1 MLCMIIALVMVMT
14 LIPRLPAG
22 LAYAAVGDDAPASN
36 KQLID
41 NGDGTYT
48 LALSVTGATQS
59 SSTTQVTKANV
70 VLVLDTSSSMVNN
83 SSGETTPYTYTEY
96 NGTSNN
102 PQKWGVDEEGEY
114 ISVYYRNGSWR
125 IRNQNNAPAYNGTV
139 YSREG
144 GEAISRLD
152 AEKDALTKENGIID
166 NLLSQN
172 VPGDPVKS
180 DIIEVAV
187 VSFGRGGEIVQS
199 FTNSSTTLKTT
210 INGLTTSTGT
220 NWEEGLMRADELA
233 DSIRAAQPNEDV
245 FVIFLTDGQPTTHYN
260 DYSVG
265 YDTNAEWV
273 AARDDARGLVTD
285 GDKFYALFTW
295 GSATYSPYLAS
306 LVQYAYT
313 GTGNSNTQLQPAYAQ
328 YFTDATDTDA
338 LINALNQIVHDI
350 TTGVGYTN
358 VELTD
363 GVTEMTTSNVKVSPG
378 GDVTGLKYY
387 RSGGPYSTTANN
399 GLGEEWTDA
408 PHATINNKGEV
419 DWDLGSLILENGVT
433 YTISFIVWPSQESL
447 DLVADLN
454 NGVVSYDSL
463 TADQKSQIFV
473 SGGQY
478 SLKTNTDYPSVTYS
492 TVTTTTVDGETTTV
506 VSDPQTATIVNPE
519 PVGLA
524 EEKLNAKKEWEDT
537 LDPSQ
542 REEVGESVTLY
553 LMVDGH
559 YYYTDPDTGEPLG
572 VVLEEDSNWTE
583 TGYLAIAPG
592 LMVNNE
598 SPAYPGDDVEGVT
611 YVEWEGVK
619 YAILEKGH
627 DYVWH
632 ESDIN
637 NHFELTSYTHHPMIM
652 GHDANNEPIIKDVVF
667 EEDAQGNIL
676 SIISVEE
683 MSDTLSAT
691 NTLKGGINITK
702 KVVDEEGVE
711 VDDLNPFTIT
721 VTVTDPDGNALPTK
735 TVTNSEDP
743 QYGTEYTIDYR
754 IYYGPNNPNYVAGA
768 AQNRSDHIYKTGT
781 SFEET
786 IYVGDTIRVVNVE
799 DDSLY
804 TVTETVPTG
813 YDPDYIVD
821 YSINYAGEDPAPF
834 PEGTAPSVQGN
845 SASYAEITNTY
856 TYGELEVTKTV
867 EVTKGDE
874 EQAKAKEF
882 EFTFKLYADDTKAT
896 ELTGN
901 KYNYT
906 ITKADGTTSTGTITE
921 GGTFTLKDGEKINI
935 EKLPETAYY
944 EVIETAK
951 DGYTT
956 TKTGD
961 VGTIVAK
968 ETAEAEFTNTYDLTP
983 TTVSFPVTK
992 EIEVPTGLT
1001 EPTDWSFTFTVAA
1014 NNGAPTT
1021 TTMEKTVTKAA
1032 PTATFGDFTFTEP
1045 GTYTYTVTETGTATY
1060 FTNDEAATTGKTVTV
1075 TVVDNGDGT
1084 MTATASSTEASP
1096 LKFTNT
1102 YNPGPTTAQIPVVKN
1117 ILSDAD
1123 VNDITGKFTFTLAA
1137 GTNTAGVETPMPSP
1151 NTIVCGADGVE
1162 VQFGSVTYTKPG
1174 TYNYTVAE
1182 SVTGNPDADSV
1193 DGIGLETKAP
1203 KNVQVV
1209 VTDDGTG
1216 TLKAVVNGGLTVE
1229 FNNPYTVEEIPV
1241 YIPVEKILNVP
1252 EGLTAPD
1259 ITGKF
1264 TFALTAGSNTAAG
1277 NIPTPVPT
1285 TTRYTNPDADG
1296 GDITFGPITFAAP
1309 GEYNYTITETGSAD
1323 GVTNDS
1329 QTTQTVKVTIV
1340 DNGDGSF
1347 TATFDKE
1354 NIQFVNK
1361 YDVESITAS
1370 IPVEK
1375 ILNVGAGLNAPDITD
1390 EFTFEL
1396 TAAEGTPMPTV
1407 TSYTNPDADGGD
1419 MSFGEITYT
1428 KPGTYTYTVTETGTV
1443 DGVSAVGT
1451 TTKTVE
1457 VVVSD
1462 SAANGKMTVTV
1473 NGGEKLTFTNEYKVN
1488 ETTAVIPVNKIL
1500 EVPAGL
1506 TPGDITDKF
1515 TFTLAAGTNT
1525 AAGDIATPMPE
1536 TTSYTNPDPNG
1547 GKVTFGSEDDPIT
1560 FTAPGTYTYTIT
1572 ESGSADG
1579 VTNDTE
1585 ATKTITIVVTD
1596 KGDGNLEAVVNGG
1609 KDVEFTNTYNV
1620 EPTTVS
1626 FPAKKELAVPAGTT
1640 GPDITRKYDI
1650 ILTAGENTAG
1660 EGVVTPMPEVTSYK
1674 NPDSDGGVV
1683 TFGTITYTKPGTYN
1697 YTVSEDGTV
1706 SGVSNDLAAG
1716 GKTVTVTVVD
1726 NGNGTMTATAD
1737 STETSPVTF
1746 INTYSYGTI
1755 KAQPSVNKNLS
1766 FADGLNPPDI
1776 TGEYTF
1782 TLAADNA
1789 KNAEG
1794 VESPMP
1800 AEGGE
1805 TVTNPGARGG
1815 TVSFGEITFNA
1826 PGTYNYKVTESGSV
1840 DGVTNDTA
1848 NPKEFNIVVTDNL
1861 DGTLSYV
1868 INYNND
1874 TGHVQFTNTYEVEPT
1889 TAEFP
1894 VKKFISVPAGM
1905 TGPSTWSYDI
1915 AVAVAENS
1923 PEGTPVATSMTD
1935 TVTNTADTATFGPF
1949 TYNKPGEYFY
1959 TVTES
1964 GTVPGVTNETGSKTV
1979 KVTVVDNRDGT
1990 MTATADSTAASPVTF
2005 TNTYNVEPT
2014 TVEFPVEKIMTVP
2027 AGMAGPANWSYTINV
2042 AVAEGSPEGTPVA
2055 ETMTGTVTKAVPKTT
2070 FGDFTYTVPGTY
2082 TYTVSETKVGEIS
2095 GVTDDEDAAGKTV
2108 TVEVVDNGNGTMTA
2122 TASST
2127 DETPLQFNNSYNV
2140 KPVQISFP
2148 VKKIMSVPAG
2158 LKGPK
2163 EWSYSIKVAAVD
2175 GAPVAETMT
2184 GTVTNTAD
2192 TATFGPFSYNAPGE
2206 YKYTVTESGTIAGVD
2221 NDEAATTGKTV
2232 TVTVTD
2238 NGDGSLSV
2246 SADSTAASP
2255 VTFTNTYEVEPTTA
2269 SFPVEK
2275 IMSVPAGMDGPA
2287 DWSYT
2292 INVAVA
2298 EGSPTGTPVAE
2309 TMTGRVT
2316 KATPTTTFGDF
2327 TYTAPGTYTYTVS
2340 ETKVGEISGVTDDE
2354 DAAGKTVTVTVVDNQ
2369 NGTLTATADST
2380 TEEPLQFTNNYNV
2393 EPTTAKIPVEK
2404 ILEVPEGLTAPDIK
2418 NKFTFELAA
2427 GDNTAAGDIDTPMPT
2442 VTSYTN
2448 PDKTGGTVSFGD
2460 ITYTAPGSYTYTVT
2474 ETGEVKGVSNDSVG
2488 TKTVTVNVV
2497 DNKDGTM
2504 TATVNGGQT
2513 LKFVNSYNVGE
2524 TTAVIPVVKILEV
2537 PEGLDGPDDITEEFT
2552 FTLTAGTNTAAG
2564 GIDTP
2569 MPKDAEGNVVSEIKN
2584 PAADGG
2590 SAQFATITFAKP
2602 GTYNYNITETGEVD
2616 GVTNDKNASQDI
2628 QIVVVDN
2635 SDGTLTATV
2644 NKGQEVKF
2652 TNTYGVEPTT
2662 AKFPVD
2668 KNMVVPEGLDGPKD
2682 WKYDIKVVAQN
2693 GAPVAKVMEGTVTKA
2708 APSVTFGDFTYDMPG
2723 EYKYTVSETGT
2734 YPGVENDKDA
2744 AGKTVTVTVVDNKDG
2759 TLTATPNYS
2768 EDEPLVFTNTY
2779 SVDPTKAN
2787 FPVEKILE
2795 VPEGLDPDSIE
2806 GKFTF
2811 TLTAAEGT
2819 PMPKVTEQTNPSKD
2833 GGTVTFGDIEYAL
2846 PGTYNYTVTESGSA
2860 PGVTN
2865 DATASKP
2872 VKVEVVDNGDGTL
2885 TATPDYD
2892 KDNPLQFTNKYSVE
2906 PTTAEFPVKKIMEV
2920 PEELDGPETWT
2931 YEITVEAQK
2940 GAPEAETMTGEVTEK
2955 ADTATFGDFT
2965 YTKPGTYEYKVT
2977 ETGDIKGVTNDKEA
2991 TKTVTVTVVDNGDG
3005 TLTATADST
3014 TDKPLTFTNKY
3025 SADPVEVETK
3035 AKLKKVVKS
3044 MPPKAK
3050 SVDFE
3055 FTLQEE
3061 GSEEVLK
3068 ATVTATETGEYGIDF
3083 GALKFTKP
3091 GTHTYTLTEVLDN
3104 LDGGWVV
3111 EKSPAKIT
3119 IKVTD
3124 NKAGQLVAEADS
3136 ADIINTFDTV
3146 EITGE
3151 KVWDDAEYFD
3161 EDGKALNGYERP
3173 DVTIN
3178 LMADGKKV
3186 DSVKVTAKDDW
3197 KFTFTDLPKY
3207 KDHGTEIVYSVTEEP
3222 VDGYDAAVDGT
3233 TVTNTPFEKKDIL
3246 NPTFLTIFKVDVDG
3260 NDVGLAGAEFTLSG
3274 DALDEDVVYTT
3285 GEDGTVKIDIE
3296 KDGSYTLTETK
3307 APEGYEIPDDA
3318 TYTIEVEKEFVK
3330 VELDKDKNVWNWIYD
3345 LIFGEDSSVFDRDA
3359 MRLTVED
3366 PSEKISVTAEKIW
3379 NDEDDKDGLRPD
3391 KITLTITGWAGDEE
3405 VYSDMVKVKENE
3417 DGDWTY
3423 TWEDLN
3429 KYCDGEEIVYEVSE
3443 KKVADYK
3450 TKIGKMKETSDGYK
3464 VKITN
3469 THKPKKTPKTGD
3481 TTQVL
3486 PYMLMF
3492 TTALLGLLLALRR
3505 KEQKK

>member
-22 LAYAAVGDDAPASN
+22 MAFAAQGDTPLHHKGLTN
-36 KQLID
+36 
-41 NGDGTYT
+41 NGDGTYK
-48 LALSVTGATQS
+48 LSLDVKGETETY
-59 SSTTQVTKANV
+59 VNKVN
-70 VLVLDTSSSMVNN
+70 VLVILDTSTSMNTGAGGGATRISAAKNAINSLARALLGVNGQGDNPSDTVEMALLRFGTHASVVQQPTSSQNTYTSAVNN
-83 SSGETTPYTYTEY
+83 ITIG
-96 NGTSNN
+96 
-102 PQKWGVDEEGEY
+102 Q
-114 ISVYYRNGSWR
+114 
-125 IRNQNNAPAYNGTV
+125 NQ
-139 YSREG
+139 
-144 GEAISRLD
+144 
-152 AEKDALTKENGIID
+152 
-166 NLLSQN
+166 
-172 VPGDPVKS
+172 
-180 DIIEVAV
+180 
-187 VSFGRGGEIVQS
+187 
-199 FTNSSTTLKTT
+199 
-210 INGLTTSTGT
+210 GT
-220 NWEEGLMRADELA
+220 NWEEAFQTAD
-233 DSIRAAQPNEDV
+233 DINFDDDRT
-245 FVIFLTDGQPTTHYN
+245 FVIFVSDGNPTFRLTRGNYNPMDQYYYSQWNVYGNGSDSQTVQGITAATTI
-260 DYSVG
+260 
-265 YDTNAEWV
+265 
-273 AARDDARGLVTD
+273 ARCYEHAVDDATALANKYGTD
-285 GDKFYALFTW
+285 NFYTIGAY
-295 GSATYSPYLAS
+295 GSVDRMQQLTTAAGAPANHYFSAANTADLEAALAS
-306 LVQYAYT
+306 ILADIQKAGFGSV
-313 GTGNSNTQLQPAYAQ
+313 S
-328 YFTDATDTDA
+328 
-338 LINALNQIVHDI
+338 INDP
-350 TTGVGYTN
+350 
-358 VELTD
+358 
-363 GVTEMTTSNVKVSPG
+363 TTSNVATSAGISHLLTVDDKSF
-378 GDVTGLKYY
+378 KYY
-387 RSGGPYSTTANN
+387 KN
-399 GLGEEWTDA
+399 GVEWTSSDDPA
-408 PHATINNKGEV
+408 PPPARLDNDGNVI
-419 DWDLGSLILENGVT
+419 WDLSSLGLLDNDVVYEVR
-433 YTISFIVWPSQESL
+433 FDAWPSQYTYDLIADLKNGDKDYNSL
-447 DLVADLN
+447 DPEIKKYLIKDGDEYTLLTNKSGDDAPTISWDDTRDDEGIQTDKFINPDPVVTTAEEMDVTKVWFNDLDDKAKEEYPDGFNMDVVRDNEVVDTVTVAPDDWA
-454 NGVVSYDSL
+454 DSIYISTGL
-463 TADQKSQIFV
+463 MRVQRNAAGEITEVQVLEEGHD
-473 SGGQY
+473 Y
-478 SLKTNTDYPSVTYS
+478 SLKEPANLAYHWELVIENIHPMLINGVLYSMVRVLDADIPSGMSEDDDFYVIGDEELFRIGDHVYKIKSQGNKAAVSAYNERKANLNLMKTVTGNADAAPDDAEFEYTITVNNSHASEGSASDLDSDYWLWFSVYDTINRRTVSGDDLTVSGTGLEGPNTDGYYHIPSGNTITVKLQDGWNLRFTNLPTGSTYVIEESSDMEPGFVFDSIDDTTTFQVAELPDGAVAIGNDQYSYDGVIYTKSGDKYQATYTAPVTGMKVEGKIVSPNASYQVTYKNEYTPTKITPQVTKEVTGWDALEAFTFS
-492 TVTTTTVDGETTTV
+492 IEAGDDATAQAIEDEKIIMPNPATVTTGTGMEAGDT
-506 VSDPQTATIVNPE
+506 
-519 PVGLA
+519 
-524 EEKLNAKKEWEDT
+524 KT
-537 LDPSQ
+537 LDFGDITFN
-542 REEVGESVTLY
+542 VAGE
-553 LMVDGH
+553 
-559 YYYTDPDTGEPLG
+559 YTFT
-572 VVLEEDSNWTE
+572 
-583 TGYLAIAPG
+583 
-592 LMVNNE
+592 
-598 SPAYPGDDVEGVT
+598 
-611 YVEWEGVK
+611 VK
-619 YAILEKGH
+619 E
-627 DYVWH
+627 
-632 ESDIN
+632 
-637 NHFELTSYTHHPMIM
+637 
-652 GHDANNEPIIKDVVF
+652 
-667 EEDAQGNIL
+667 
-676 SIISVEE
+676 
-683 MSDTLSAT
+683 T
-691 NTLKGGINITK
+691 NTSAPAGWTYANKATDAK
-702 KVVDEEGVE
+702 
-711 VDDLNPFTIT
+711 TIT
-721 VTVTDPDGNALPTK
+721 VVVAPGEDGKLAATVTGNNPTF
-735 TVTNSEDP
+735 TNSYEA
-743 QYGTEYTIDYR
+743 
-754 IYYGPNNPNYVAGA
+754 GP
-768 AQNRSDHIYKTGT
+768 
-781 SFEET
+781 
-786 IYVGDTIRVVNVE
+786 VN
-799 DDSLY
+799 
-804 TVTETVPTG
+804 
-813 YDPDYIVD
+813 
-821 YSINYAGEDPAPF
+821 
-834 PEGTAPSVQGN
+834 
-845 SASYAEITNTY
+845 
-856 TYGELEVTKTV
+856 
-867 EVTKGDE
+867 
-874 EQAKAKEF
+874 AK
-882 EFTFKLYADDTKAT
+882 
-896 ELTGN
+896 
-901 KYNYT
+901 
-906 ITKADGTTSTGTITE
+906 
-921 GGTFTLKDGEKINI
+921 
-935 EKLPETAYY
+935 
-944 EVIETAK
+944 
-951 DGYTT
+951 
-956 TKTGD
+956 
-961 VGTIVAK
+961 
-968 ETAEAEFTNTYDLTP
+968 
-983 TTVSFPVTK
+983 
-992 EIEVPTGLT
+992 
-1001 EPTDWSFTFTVAA
+1001 
-1014 NNGAPTT
+1014 
-1021 TTMEKTVTKAA
+1021 
-1032 PTATFGDFTFTEP
+1032 
-1045 GTYTYTVTETGTATY
+1045 
-1060 FTNDEAATTGKTVTV
+1060 
-1075 TVVDNGDGT
+1075 
-1084 MTATASSTEASP
+1084 
-1096 LKFTNT
+1096 
-1102 YNPGPTTAQIPVVKN
+1102 IPVKKN
-1117 ILSDAD
+1117 ITPQNSGAG
-1123 VNDITGKFTFTLAA
+1123 DITGKFTFTLAA
-1137 GTNTAGVETPMPSP
+1137 GTNTAGEGVVTPMPSS
-1151 NTIVCGADGVE
+1151 NTVLCGADGATVE
-1162 VQFGSVTYTKPG
+1162 FGDITFSAPG
-1174 TYNYTVAE
+1174 TYTYTVKE
-1182 SVTGNPDADSV
+1182 SVTSDPDAGSV
-1193 DGIGLETKAP
+1193 DGITLETKEP
-1203 KNVQVV
+1203 KTITIV
-1209 VTDDGTG
+1209 VTDDGSG
-1216 TLKAVVNGGLTVE
+1216 TLKAVVNGGAVLE

-1241 YIPVEKILNVP
+1241 TIPVEKILNVP

-1259 ITGKF
+1259 ITNKF
-1264 TFALTAGSNTAAG
+1264 TFTLTAGTNTAAG

-1285 TTRYTNPDADG
+1285 TTSYTNPDADG
-1296 GDITFGPITFAAP
+1296 GEINFGPIIFAVP

-1329 QTTQTVKVTIV
+1329 QTTQTVKVTIT
-1340 DNGDGSF
+1340 DNGDGSLS
-1347 TATFDKE
+1347 ATFDKE

-1361 YDVESITAS
+1361 YDVEPITAS

-1407 TSYTNPDADGGD
+1407 TSYTNPEADGGD

-1462 SAANGKMTVTV
+1462 SAADGTMTVTV
-1473 NGGEKLTFTNEYKVN
+1473 NGGNKLTFTNEYKVN

-1506 TPGDITDKF
+1506 TPGDITGRF

-1536 TTSYTNPDPNG
+1536 TKSYTNPDPNG

-1572 ESGSADG
+1572 ETGSAPG

-1596 KGDGNLEAVVNGG
+1596 LGDGNLEAVVNGG
-1609 KDVEFTNTYNV
+1609 EDVEFTNTYNV

-1626 FPAKKELAVPAGTT
+1626 FPAKKELEVPAGTT
-1640 GPDITRKYDI
+1640 GPDITREYDI
-1650 ILTAGENTAG
+1650 ILTAGSNNAG

-1674 NPDSDGGVV
+1674 NPDRDGGVV
-1683 TFGTITYTKPGTYN
+1683 TFGTITYTKPGIYN

-1706 SGVSNDLAAG
+1706 PGVSNDLSAS
-1716 GKTVTVTVVD
+1716 GKPVTVTVVD
-1726 NGNGTMTATAD
+1726 NGNGTLTATAS
-1737 STETSPVTF
+1737 STTDDPVTF
-1746 INTYSYGTI
+1746 VNTYSYGTI
-1755 KAQPSVNKNLS
+1755 TQTPAVHKDLVTPEGKTLT
-1766 FADGLNPPDI
+1766 PPDI
-1776 TGEYTF
+1776 TEEYTF
-1782 TLAADNA
+1782 TL
-1789 KNAEG
+1789 KGKTGTE
-1794 VESPMP
+1794 PMP
-1800 AEGGE
+1800 AAGGE
-1805 TVTNPGARGG
+1805 TVKNPASDGG
-1815 TVSFGEITFNA
+1815 TVSFGTITFTA
-1826 PGTYNYKVTESGSV
+1826 PGTYEYEVREAGEV
-1840 DGVTNDTA
+1840 DGVTNDTVS
-1848 NPKEFNIVVTDNL
+1848 PKTFTITVSDNL
-1861 DGTLSYV
+1861 QGGLTASIDYG
-1868 INYNND
+1868 NEA
-1874 TGHVQFTNTYEVEPT
+1874 GHVIFTNTYDVEPTTVNFPVKKVVSVPSGMTGPTDWSYTIDVAAVDGAPAAETMTGTVTKAAPTTTFGPFSYNAPGTYTYTVTETGEIAGVTNEKDEEGNPAVKTVTVTVTDNGNGTLSASADSTEASPATFTNTYDVEPT
-1889 TAEFP
+1889 TA
-1894 VKKFISVPAGM
+1894 K
-1905 TGPSTWSYDI
+1905 
-1915 AVAVAENS
+1915 
-1923 PEGTPVATSMTD
+1923 
-1935 TVTNTADTATFGPF
+1935 
-1949 TYNKPGEYFY
+1949 
-1959 TVTES
+1959 
-1964 GTVPGVTNETGSKTV
+1964 
-1979 KVTVVDNRDGT
+1979 
-1990 MTATADSTAASPVTF
+1990 
-2005 TNTYNVEPT
+2005 
-2014 TVEFPVEKIMTVP
+2014 FPVEKIMTVP

-2042 AVAEGSPEGTPVA
+2042 AVAEGSPAGTPVA
-2055 ETMTGTVTKAVPKTT
+2055 ETMTGTVTKAAPTT
-2070 FGDFTYTVPGTY
+2070 SFGDFTYTVPGTY
-2082 TYTVSETKVGEIS
+2082 TYTVSETGTVQ
-2095 GVTDDEDAAGKTV
+2095 GVTNDTQAAGKTV

-2140 KPVQISFP
+2140 EPVQISFP

-2163 EWSYSIKVAAVD
+2163 EWSYSINVAAVD

-2246 SADSTAASP
+2246 SADSTATSP

-2275 IMSVPAGMDGPA
+2275 IMSVPAGMDGPT
-2287 DWSYT
+2287 DWTYT
-2292 INVAVA
+2292 INVAAVNGA
-2298 EGSPTGTPVAE
+2298 PVAE
-2309 TMTGRVT
+2309 TMTGSVT
-2316 KATPTTTFGDF
+2316 KAAPTATFGDF
-2327 TYTAPGTYTYTVS
+2327 TYTAPGTYTYKVT
-2340 ETKVGEISGVTDDE
+2340 ETGTIKGVTNDE
-2354 DAAGKTVTVTVVDNQ
+2354 EATTGKIVTVTVVDNQ

-2404 ILEVPEGLTAPDIK
+2404 ILEVPEGLTAPDIT

-2497 DNKDGTM
+2497 DNKDGTL

-2513 LKFVNSYNVGE
+2513 LQFVNSYSVGE

-2564 GIDTP
+2564 SIDTP
-2569 MPKDAEGNVVSEIKN
+2569 MPKDAEGNVVREIKN

-2662 AKFPVD
+2662 AKFPVE

-2682 WKYDIKVVAQN
+2682 WKYDIKVVAQD
-2693 GAPVAKVMEGTVTKA
+2693 GAPAAKTMEGTVTKA

-2723 EYKYTVSETGT
+2723 EYKYIVSETGT

-2811 TLTAAEGT
+2811 TLTADEGT

-2872 VKVEVVDNGDGTL
+2872 VKVVVVDNGNGTL

-2892 KDNPLQFTNKYSVE
+2892 EDNPLQFTNKYSVE

-2931 YEITVEAQK
+2931 YEIKVEAQK

-3161 EDGKALNGYERP
+3161 ENGKPLKGYERP

-3207 KDHGTEIVYSVTEEP
+3207 KDHGTEIVYSVTEAP
-3222 VDGYDAAVDGT
+3222 VDGYDANVDGT
-3233 TVTNTPFEKKDIL
+3233 TVTNTPFEKKDII

-3330 VELDKDKNVWNWIYD
+3330 VELDKAKNVWNWIYD